1 MDQEHKTK
9 DTLQILNRLSTGI
22 GACILFCMVA
32 LGGANMVLR
41 SLGLPVT
48 GTYELMGLGG
58 AMIAALAM
66 GGTQEAKG
74 HIQVTVLDG
83 ILPPGLRRSLD
94 ATAHILSTLFFGLL
108 AWRLFELSWAL
119 KESGELSETLH
130 LPFYPVVFLVG
141 LGFVSLGLNL
151 IHQTWGIFP
160 IHKEGR
166 RK

>member
-1 MDQEHKTK
+1 MAEHQKHTG
-9 DTLQILNRLSTGI
+9 TLRVMNTISTGI

-32 LGGANMVLR
+32 LGGANMILR
-41 SLGLPVT
+41 SLGLPVA

-66 GGTQEAKG
+66 GGTQEARG

-83 ILPPGLRRSLD
+83 ILPPGLRKALD

-108 AWRLFELSWAL
+108 AWRLLDLSWDL

-130 LPFYPVVFLVG
+130 LPFYPVVLLVG

-151 IHQTWGIFP
+151 IHQTWGLLS
-160 IHKEGR
+160 IHKGGR
-166 RK
+166 KK

>member
-1 MDQEHKTK
+1 MDQEQRNK
-9 DTLQILNRLSTGI
+9 DPLRVLNTISTGI

-83 ILPPGLRRSLD
+83 ILPPGLRRGLD
-94 ATAHILSTLFFGLL
+94 ATAHILSTLFFGMV

-119 KESGELSETLH
+119 QESGELSETLR

-141 LGFVSLGLNL
+141 LGFVILCLNL
-151 IHQTWGIFP
+151 IHQTWGVLP
-160 IHKEGR
+160 VRKESR
-166 RK
+166 PK

>member
-1 MDQEHKTK
+1 MRNDK
-9 DTLQILNRLSTGI
+9 DTLQVLNKISTGI

-41 SLGLPVT
+41 SLGSPVT

-94 ATAHILSTLFFGLL
+94 TTAHILSTLFFGLL

-119 KESGELSETLH
+119 KESGELSETLR
-130 LPFYPVVFLVG
+130 LPFYPVVVLVG
-141 LGFVSLGLNL
+141 IGFVSLGLNL
-151 IHQTWGIFP
+151 IHQTWRLLP
-160 IHKEGR
+160 IPHENRPK
-166 RK
+166 